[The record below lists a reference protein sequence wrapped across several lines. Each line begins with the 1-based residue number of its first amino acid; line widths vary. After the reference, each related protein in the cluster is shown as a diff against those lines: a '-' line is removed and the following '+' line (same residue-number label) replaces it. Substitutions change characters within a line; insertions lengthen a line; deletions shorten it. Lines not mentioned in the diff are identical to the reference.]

1 MTHAACKKAKELD
14 DKVQDKSKQAEKEN
28 QINWWKYSGLTIAA
42 SLLLAACSVGD
53 VNEQIELEQ
62 ERQKT
67 NKSGI
72 ELEQEKQEAEN
83 ARDRANKSGVELE
96 QERQKTIKEQKDF
109 IKYVEQNCQ
118 ENHGQFF
125 IKKGGLKAGITIG
138 IAIEVEAEC
147 KTPKPTKTN
156 QTPIQPKHLPNSKQP
171 RSQRG
176 SKAQELIAYLQ
187 KELESLPYSQKAIAK
202 QVDFYKPSSIAYLEL
217 DPRDFNATE
226 ECVKNSPH
234 LANKERLCQKE
245 VHEKFSDP
253 YSNSKELSVKS
264 AISFCI
270 KKVDA
275 KLEKAALMNGVFIS
289 PYKKSTHCQRT
300 HLDNK
305 SLKEIALEMNPKL
318 EKQSPFIDANK
329 LAMQSAGLLR
339 KNKGVLIAFA
349 ADICME
355 RNEHKKEEFISL
367 KESCAQSQ
375 AKIYNNKER
384 FDKFIQDYQ
393 KDLKTCLLDTSN
405 TKEEMEQN
413 ISQCQ
418 KEQLRDDNK
427 GFTLEELVKK
437 YAK

>member
-1 MTHAACKKAKELD
+1 MKKTKLLKLRALSLACLMGLGVSGCAVLDKQILNDHLTKAKNNPKYD
-14 DKVQDKSKQAEKEN
+14 CQKEMWSFPKKYDGIN
-28 QINWWKYSGLTIAA
+28 QCL
-42 SLLLAACSVGD
+42 
-53 VNEQIELEQ
+53 
-62 ERQKT
+62 
-67 NKSGI
+67 
-72 ELEQEKQEAEN
+72 
-83 ARDRANKSGVELE
+83 
-96 QERQKTIKEQKDF
+96 
-109 IKYVEQNCQ
+109 
-118 ENHGQFF
+118 
-125 IKKGGLKAGITIG
+125 
-138 IAIEVEAEC
+138 
-147 KTPKPTKTN
+147 
-156 QTPIQPKHLPNSKQP
+156 
-171 RSQRG
+171 
-176 SKAQELIAYLQ
+176 KAQEELIEPIITKKIDQYQCDDFTNEGLKDKCFKRNDAYLNTLLTPIIQ
-187 KELESLPYSQKAIAK
+187 KQERRFSCSDFHNPELQEQCKDKTNAYEKQKDQQQRLINLAQLEAFEK
-202 QVDFYKPSSIAYLEL
+202 EYVQYKPYIIPY
-217 DPRDFNATE
+217 FTK

-245 VHEKFSDP
+245 VHEKFHDP
-253 YSNSKELSVKS
+253 YSSSKELSVKS

-300 HLDNK
+300 HLENK
-305 SLKEIALEMNPKL
+305 SLKEIALDMNPKL

-339 KNKGVLIAFA
+339 KNKDVLIAFA

-367 KESCAQSQ
+367 KDSCTQAQ
-375 AKIYNNKER
+375 AKFYNNKER

-405 TKEEMEQN
+405 TKEEVEQN
-413 ISQCQ
+413 FSQCQ

-427 GFTLEELVKK
+427 SLGFTLEELVKK

>member
-1 MTHAACKKAKELD
+1 MEKTRLLKLRALACLMGLGVSGCAFLDKQILNDHLTKAKNNPKYD
-14 DKVQDKSKQAEKEN
+14 CQKEMGSFPK
-28 QINWWKYSGLTIAA
+28 KY
-42 SLLLAACSVGD
+42 
-53 VNEQIELEQ
+53 N
-62 ERQKT
+62 
-67 NKSGI
+67 GI
-72 ELEQEKQEAEN
+72 EQCL
-83 ARDRANKSGVELE
+83 
-96 QERQKTIKEQKDF
+96 
-109 IKYVEQNCQ
+109 
-118 ENHGQFF
+118 
-125 IKKGGLKAGITIG
+125 
-138 IAIEVEAEC
+138 
-147 KTPKPTKTN
+147 
-156 QTPIQPKHLPNSKQP
+156 
-171 RSQRG
+171 
-176 SKAQELIAYLQ
+176 KAQEELIEPIITKKVDQYQCGDFTNEGLKDKCFKRNDSYLNTLLTPIIQKQERRFSCSDFHNPELQEQCKDKTNAYEKQ
-187 KELESLPYSQKAIAK
+187 KDQQKRLINLAQLEAFEKEYAQ
-202 QVDFYKPSSIAYLEL
+202 YKPYIIPY
-217 DPRDFNATE
+217 FTK

-245 VHEKFSDP
+245 VHEKFHDP
-253 YSNSKELSVKS
+253 YSSSKELSVQS

-270 KKVDA
+270 KKVDP
-275 KLEKAALMNGVFIS
+275 KLEKAVLMNGVFIS

-305 SLKEIALEMNPKL
+305 SLKEIALDMNPKL

-339 KNKGVLIAFA
+339 KNKDVLIAFA

-367 KESCAQSQ
+367 KESCTQSQ

-405 TKEEMEQN
+405 TKEEVEQN

-427 GFTLEELVKK
+427 GFTLEELVQK

>member
-1 MTHAACKKAKELD
+1 MEKTRLLKLRALACLMGLGVSGCAFVDKQILNDHLTKAKNNPKYD
-14 DKVQDKSKQAEKEN
+14 CQKEMWSFPKKYDGIN
-28 QINWWKYSGLTIAA
+28 QCL
-42 SLLLAACSVGD
+42 
-53 VNEQIELEQ
+53 
-62 ERQKT
+62 
-67 NKSGI
+67 
-72 ELEQEKQEAEN
+72 
-83 ARDRANKSGVELE
+83 
-96 QERQKTIKEQKDF
+96 
-109 IKYVEQNCQ
+109 
-118 ENHGQFF
+118 
-125 IKKGGLKAGITIG
+125 
-138 IAIEVEAEC
+138 
-147 KTPKPTKTN
+147 
-156 QTPIQPKHLPNSKQP
+156 
-171 RSQRG
+171 
-176 SKAQELIAYLQ
+176 KAQEELIEPIITKKIDQYQCGDFTNEDLKNKCFKRNDAYLNTLLTPIIQ
-187 KELESLPYSQKAIAK
+187 KQERRFSCSDFHNPELQEQCKDKTNAYEKQKDQQQRLINLAQLEAFEK
-202 QVDFYKPSSIAYLEL
+202 EYVQYKPYIIPY
-217 DPRDFNATE
+217 FTK

-245 VHEKFSDP
+245 VHEKFHDP
-253 YSNSKELSVKS
+253 YSSSKELSVQS

-270 KKVDA
+270 KKVDP

-300 HLDNK
+300 HLENK
-305 SLKEIALEMNPKL
+305 SLKEIALNMNPKL

-339 KNKGVLIAFA
+339 KNKDALIAFA

-367 KESCAQSQ
+367 KESCTQSQ
-375 AKIYNNKER
+375 AKLYNNKER
-384 FDKFIQDYQ
+384 FEKFIQDYQ

-413 ISQCQ
+413 FSQCQ

>member
-1 MTHAACKKAKELD
+1 MEKTRLLKLRALACLMGLGVSGCTFVDKQILNDHLTKAKNNPKYD
-14 DKVQDKSKQAEKEN
+14 CQKEMWSFPKKYDGIN
-28 QINWWKYSGLTIAA
+28 QCL
-42 SLLLAACSVGD
+42 
-53 VNEQIELEQ
+53 
-62 ERQKT
+62 
-67 NKSGI
+67 
-72 ELEQEKQEAEN
+72 
-83 ARDRANKSGVELE
+83 
-96 QERQKTIKEQKDF
+96 
-109 IKYVEQNCQ
+109 
-118 ENHGQFF
+118 
-125 IKKGGLKAGITIG
+125 
-138 IAIEVEAEC
+138 
-147 KTPKPTKTN
+147 
-156 QTPIQPKHLPNSKQP
+156 
-171 RSQRG
+171 
-176 SKAQELIAYLQ
+176 KAQEELIEPIITKKIDQYQCGDFTNENLKNKCFKRNDDYLSTLLTPIIQKQERRFSCSDFHNPELKEQCMDKTNAYEKQ
-187 KELESLPYSQKAIAK
+187 KDRQERLINLAQLEAFEKEYAQ
-202 QVDFYKPSSIAYLEL
+202 YKPYIIPY
-217 DPRDFNATE
+217 FTK
-226 ECVKNSPH
+226 ECVKNAPN

-245 VHEKFSDP
+245 VHEKFHDP
-253 YSNSKELSVKS
+253 YSSSKELSVKS

-270 KKVDA
+270 KKVDP

-305 SLKEIALEMNPKL
+305 SLKEIALDMNPKL
-318 EKQSPFIDANK
+318 EKQSPFIDADK
-329 LAMQSAGLLR
+329 IAMQSAGLLR

-349 ADICME
+349 TDICME

-413 ISQCQ
+413 VSQCQ

>member
-1 MTHAACKKAKELD
+1 MEKTRLLKLRALSLACLMGLGVSGCAFLDKQILNDHLTKAKNNPKYD
-14 DKVQDKSKQAEKEN
+14 CQKEM
-28 QINWWKYSGLTIAA
+28 WSFPKKY
-42 SLLLAACSVGD
+42 
-53 VNEQIELEQ
+53 N
-62 ERQKT
+62 
-67 NKSGI
+67 GI
-72 ELEQEKQEAEN
+72 EQCL
-83 ARDRANKSGVELE
+83 
-96 QERQKTIKEQKDF
+96 
-109 IKYVEQNCQ
+109 
-118 ENHGQFF
+118 
-125 IKKGGLKAGITIG
+125 
-138 IAIEVEAEC
+138 
-147 KTPKPTKTN
+147 
-156 QTPIQPKHLPNSKQP
+156 
-171 RSQRG
+171 
-176 SKAQELIAYLQ
+176 KAQEELIEPIITKKIDQYQCGDFTNEGLKDKCFKRNDAYLSTLLTPIIQ
-187 KELESLPYSQKAIAK
+187 KQERRFSCSDFHNPELQEQCKDKTNAYEKQKNQQQRLINLAQLEAFEK
-202 QVDFYKPSSIAYLEL
+202 EYAQYKPYIIPY
-217 DPRDFNATE
+217 FTK

-245 VHEKFSDP
+245 VHEKFHDP
-253 YSNSKELSVKS
+253 YSSSKELSVQS

-270 KKVDA
+270 KKVDP

-305 SLKEIALEMNPKL
+305 SLKEIALDMNPKL

-329 LAMQSAGLLR
+329 LAVQSAGLLR
-339 KNKGVLIAFA
+339 KNKDVLIAFA

-367 KESCAQSQ
+367 KESCTQSQ
-375 AKIYNNKER
+375 AKLYNNKER

>member
-1 MTHAACKKAKELD
+1 MKETRRLKLRALSLACLMGLGVSGCAFLDKQILNDHLAKAKNNPKYD
-14 DKVQDKSKQAEKEN
+14 CQKEM
-28 QINWWKYSGLTIAA
+28 WSFPKKY
-42 SLLLAACSVGD
+42 
-53 VNEQIELEQ
+53 N
-62 ERQKT
+62 
-67 NKSGI
+67 GI
-72 ELEQEKQEAEN
+72 EQCL
-83 ARDRANKSGVELE
+83 
-96 QERQKTIKEQKDF
+96 
-109 IKYVEQNCQ
+109 
-118 ENHGQFF
+118 
-125 IKKGGLKAGITIG
+125 
-138 IAIEVEAEC
+138 
-147 KTPKPTKTN
+147 
-156 QTPIQPKHLPNSKQP
+156 
-171 RSQRG
+171 
-176 SKAQELIAYLQ
+176 KAQEELIEPIITKKIDQYRCGDFTNEGLKDKCFKRNDDYLNTLLTPIIQKQERRFSCSDFHNPELQEQCKDKTNAYEKQQYQQ
-187 KELESLPYSQKAIAK
+187 KRLINLAQLEAFEKEYAQ
-202 QVDFYKPSSIAYLEL
+202 YKPYIIPY
-217 DPRDFNATE
+217 FTK

-245 VHEKFSDP
+245 VHEKFHDP
-253 YSNSKELSVKS
+253 YSSSKELSTKS

-300 HLDNK
+300 HLENK
-305 SLKEIALEMNPKL
+305 SLKEIALDMNPKL
-318 EKQSPFIDANK
+318 EKQSPFIDADK
-329 LAMQSAGLLR
+329 MAIQSAELLR
-339 KNKGVLIAFA
+339 KNKDALIAFA
-349 ADICME
+349 TDICME

-367 KESCAQSQ
+367 KDSCTQSQ

-405 TKEEMEQN
+405 TKEEVEQN

>member
-1 MTHAACKKAKELD
+1 MKETRLLKLRALACLMGLGVSGCAFLDKQILNDHLTKAKNNPKYD
-14 DKVQDKSKQAEKEN
+14 CQKEM
-28 QINWWKYSGLTIAA
+28 WSFPKKY
-42 SLLLAACSVGD
+42 
-53 VNEQIELEQ
+53 N
-62 ERQKT
+62 
-67 NKSGI
+67 GI
-72 ELEQEKQEAEN
+72 EQCL
-83 ARDRANKSGVELE
+83 
-96 QERQKTIKEQKDF
+96 
-109 IKYVEQNCQ
+109 
-118 ENHGQFF
+118 
-125 IKKGGLKAGITIG
+125 
-138 IAIEVEAEC
+138 
-147 KTPKPTKTN
+147 
-156 QTPIQPKHLPNSKQP
+156 
-171 RSQRG
+171 
-176 SKAQELIAYLQ
+176 KAQEELIEPIITKKIDQYQCGDFTNEGLKDKCFKRNDDYLNTLLTPIIQKQERRFSCSDFHNPELQEQCKNKTNAYEKQ
-187 KELESLPYSQKAIAK
+187 KDQQQRLINLAQLEAFEKEYAQ
-202 QVDFYKPSSIAYLEL
+202 YKPYIIPY
-217 DPRDFNATE
+217 FTK

-253 YSNSKELSVKS
+253 YSGSKELSVQS

-275 KLEKAALMNGVFIS
+275 KLEKAALMNGVSIS

-300 HLDNK
+300 HLENK
-305 SLKEIALEMNPKL
+305 SLKEIALDMNPKL

-339 KNKGVLIAFA
+339 KNKDVLIAFA

-355 RNEHKKEEFISL
+355 RNKHKKGEFISL
-367 KESCAQSQ
+367 KESCTQSQ

-405 TKEEMEQN
+405 TKEEVEQN

>member
-1 MTHAACKKAKELD
+1 MEKTRLLKLRALSLACLIGLGVSGCAFLDKQILNDHLTKAKNNPKYD
-14 DKVQDKSKQAEKEN
+14 CQKEMWSFPKKYDGIN
-28 QINWWKYSGLTIAA
+28 QCL
-42 SLLLAACSVGD
+42 
-53 VNEQIELEQ
+53 
-62 ERQKT
+62 
-67 NKSGI
+67 
-72 ELEQEKQEAEN
+72 
-83 ARDRANKSGVELE
+83 
-96 QERQKTIKEQKDF
+96 
-109 IKYVEQNCQ
+109 
-118 ENHGQFF
+118 
-125 IKKGGLKAGITIG
+125 
-138 IAIEVEAEC
+138 
-147 KTPKPTKTN
+147 
-156 QTPIQPKHLPNSKQP
+156 
-171 RSQRG
+171 
-176 SKAQELIAYLQ
+176 KAQEELIEPIITKKIDQYQCGDFTNEGLKDKCFKRNDAYLSTLLTPIIQ
-187 KELESLPYSQKAIAK
+187 KQERRFSCSDFHNPELKEQCKDKTNAYEKQKDQQQRLINLVQLEAFEKEYA
-202 QVDFYKPSSIAYLEL
+202 QYKPYIIPY
-217 DPRDFNATE
+217 FTK

-245 VHEKFSDP
+245 VHEKFHDP
-253 YSNSKELSVKS
+253 YSSSKELSVQS

-270 KKVDA
+270 KKIDP

-305 SLKEIALEMNPKL
+305 SLKEIALNMNPKL

-339 KNKGVLIAFA
+339 KNKDVLIAFA

-355 RNEHKKEEFISL
+355 RNEHKKGEFISL

-375 AKIYNNKER
+375 AKLYNNKER

-413 ISQCQ
+413 VSQCQ